1 MKRIVTTMMVI
12 FMATM
17 FGSISTNAA
26 KRDTESFRITTTNE
40 YVYELGSD
48 SDFHYGLITDFTIVD
63 EDDEIRRTVSAM
75 DLSKAYAK
83 YYGLTSKPMFTVVGP
98 MVFKEK
104 IGGKDIGIQFYY
116 ASYEHGMVKFSHE
129 LVLMSEFTDEGITAE
144 VISYL

>member
-1 MKRIVTTMMVI
+1 MKRIVTMMVI

-17 FGSISTNAA
+17 FSSISTNAA

-63 EDDEIRRTVSAM
+63 DDDNVTRTVSTM

-98 MVFKEK
+98 MIFKEK

-116 ASYEHGMVKFSHE
+116 ISYEHGMVKLNHE
-129 LVLMSEFTDEGITAE
+129 LVLMSEFTDEDISAE

>member
-1 MKRIVTTMMVI
+1 MKRIVTTTMVI

-63 EDDEIRRTVSAM
+63 EDDEVRRTVSAM

-116 ASYEHGMVKFSHE
+116 ISYEHGMVKVNHE
-129 LVLMSEFTDEGITAE
+129 LVLMSEFTDEDISAE